1 MKPLHFSFE
10 ATNGKQLD
18 NVRITLLEDG
28 PIVSNSSNSSLQM
41 MEQGVTR
48 SLESNQLNYPN
59 PEETNSKPMTKMHA
73 KLSSIVPNLEDE
85 FLVFKPRK
93 EQTPVLE
100 SILEYSSCQFSRSWA
115 RGDGMS
121 PIELFFIS

>member
-1 MKPLHFSFE
+1 
-10 ATNGKQLD
+10 
-18 NVRITLLEDG
+18 
-28 PIVSNSSNSSLQM
+28 M

-121 PIELFFIS
+121 LIELFFIS